1 MGKSCRIPPDFYFL
15 LRSEI
20 MLEWGVTIANTVC
33 TCYDFIGSHRWATLL
48 SLPGHVCFGISE
60 GWVLSVG
67 DAVGFQLH

>member
-1 MGKSCRIPPDFYFL
+1 
-15 LRSEI
+15 

-33 TCYDFIGSHRWATLL
+33 TCYDFIGSHRWAMLL